1 MARITDVV
9 LERAAENAR
18 LRAAGATPLEQKR
31 KRLRPRHEWVV
42 IRKVDAKDKLAK
54 SGILIT
60 EGQAKSSLGEVVSFS
75 EKVTDL
81 VRGDLVVFTNFAIQL
96 EELED
101 ATGEKNLYLVR
112 DEEIY
117 SVLEDEEE

>member
-18 LRAAGATPLEQKR
+18 LRAADAAPLEQKR

-42 IRKVDAKDKLAK
+42 IRKVGAKDKLAK

-117 SVLEDEEE
+117 SVLEDEDE